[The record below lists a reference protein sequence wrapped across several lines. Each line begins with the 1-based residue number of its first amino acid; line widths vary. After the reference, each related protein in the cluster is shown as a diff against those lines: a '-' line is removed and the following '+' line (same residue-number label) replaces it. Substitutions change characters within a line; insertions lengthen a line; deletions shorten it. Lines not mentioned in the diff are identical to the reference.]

1 MFFSLF
7 PLLFTTVQRADRL
20 RDSID
25 ARSYSDGKERTSYIE
40 LRYGKEDLIDDFDCT
55 SFYYY

>member
-20 RDSID
+20 RDSIE

-40 LRYGKEDLIDDFDCT
+40 LAMGKKI
-55 SFYYY
+55 